1 MLKQRA
7 ITGAGLACGI
17 GAVLLLSEHYWFL
30 KVIAVLLSLMASY
43 ELCRAGGYLKHKAF
57 LFGAM
62 AAAIFFALFG
72 SPKLAGIVLLL
83 ALMGAIYLMRQIQNV
98 KTVPE
103 WMILLV
109 ASVSAYF
116 FGLFTEIRSQPHGFL
131 LLTVAILI
139 PVITDIGAYFF
150 GKRFGKHKLAPVI
163 SPKKT
168 WEGSVGGTFSAVV
181 LLTLAAWILEQS
193 GYVLVNMQYWVNY
206 LLIASCISQLGDL
219 SFSTIKRIAGIKD
232 YGTLLPGH
240 GGILDRFDS
249 LLTVIPFTVWIM
261 QHFGALIVSMN

>member
-1 MLKQRA
+1 MLKQRVM
-7 ITGAGLACGI
+7 TGAGLTCGI
-17 GAVLLLSEHYWFL
+17 AAVLLLSEHDWFL
-30 KVIAVLLSLMASY
+30 KAVAVVLSLMAAY
-43 ELCRAGGYLKHKAF
+43 ELCRAGGYLQRKAF
-57 LFGAM
+57 LFGTM
-62 AAAIFFALFG
+62 AASIFFALFG

-83 ALMGAIYLMRQIQNV
+83 TFTGAIWLMRQMQNM
-98 KTVPE
+98 KTMPE
-103 WMILLV
+103 WAILLV
-109 ASVSAYF
+109 ASVSACF
-116 FGLFTEIRSQPHGFL
+116 FGFLTEIRSQPNGFL
-131 LLTVAILI
+131 LLTAVILI

-181 LLTLAAWILEQS
+181 LLTLAAWMLEQS
-193 GYVLVNMQYWVNY
+193 GYVLVNMRYWVNY

-219 SFSTIKRIAGIKD
+219 AFSAIKRIVGIKD

-249 LLTVIPFTVWIM
+249 LLAVIPFTVFVVRC
-261 QHFGALIVSMN
+261 FGPLL

>member
-1 MLKQRA
+1 M
-7 ITGAGLACGI
+7 TGAGLAFGI
-17 GAVLLLSEHYWFL
+17 VAALLLSGHFWFL
-30 KVIAVLLSLMASY
+30 KTVSVILSLMAAY
-43 ELCRAGGYLKHKAF
+43 ELCRAGSYLKHKAF
-57 LFGAM
+57 LFGAI

-83 ALMGAIYLMRQIQNV
+83 ALMGAIYLMRQIQNM
-98 KTVPE
+98 KTVPA

-116 FGLFTEIRSQPHGFL
+116 LGLLTEIRLQPHGFFM
-131 LLTVAILI
+131 LTMVILI
-139 PVITDIGAYFF
+139 PVITDTGAYFF

-168 WEGSVGGTFSAVV
+168 WEGSVGGTVSAVV

-249 LLTVIPFTVWIM
+249 LLVVIPFTVFVIRC
-261 QHFGALIVSMN
+261 FGPLL

>member
-1 MLKQRA
+1 MLKQRVM
-7 ITGAGLACGI
+7 TGAGLAFGI
-17 GAVLLLSEHYWFL
+17 VAALLLSGHFWFL
-30 KVIAVLLSLMASY
+30 KTVSVILSLMAAY
-43 ELCRAGGYLKHKAF
+43 ELCQAGGYLKNKAF
-57 LFGAM
+57 LFSTM
-62 AAAIFFALFG
+62 AAAVFFALFG

-116 FGLFTEIRSQPHGFL
+116 FGFLTEIRSQPKGFI
-131 LLTVAILI
+131 LLTTVILI

-150 GKRFGKHKLAPVI
+150 GKLFGKHKLAPVI

-168 WEGSVGGTFSAVV
+168 WEGSVGGTVSAVV
-181 LLTLAAWILEQS
+181 LLALAAWILEQS

-206 LLIASCISQLGDL
+206 LLIASCVSQLGYL

-249 LLTVIPFTVWIM
+249 LLVVIPFTVFVIRC
-261 QHFGALIVSMN
+261 FGPLL

>member
-1 MLKQRA
+1 
-7 ITGAGLACGI
+7 
-17 GAVLLLSEHYWFL
+17 
-30 KVIAVLLSLMASY
+30 
-43 ELCRAGGYLKHKAF
+43 
-57 LFGAM
+57 
-62 AAAIFFALFG
+62 
-72 SPKLAGIVLLL
+72 
-83 ALMGAIYLMRQIQNV
+83 MRQIQNV

-109 ASVSAYF
+109 APVSAYF
-116 FGLFTEIRSQPHGFL
+116 FGLLTEIRSQPHGFL

-219 SFSTIKRIAGIKD
+219 SFSAIKRITGIKD

-249 LLTVIPFTVWIM
+249 LLVVIPFTVFVIRC
-261 QHFGALIVSMN
+261 FGSLL

>member
-1 MLKQRA
+1 MLKQRVM
-7 ITGAGLACGI
+7 TGAGLTCGI
-17 GAVLLLSEHYWFL
+17 VAVLLLSGHYWFL
-30 KVIAVLLSLMASY
+30 KAISVMLSLMAAY
-43 ELCRAGGYLKHKAF
+43 ELCRAVGYLKHKAF
-57 LFGAM
+57 LFGTM

-83 ALMGAIYLMRQIQNV
+83 TLTGAIWLMRYIRNM
-98 KTVPE
+98 KNVPE

-109 ASVSAYF
+109 VCVSAYF
-116 FGLFTEIRSQPHGFL
+116 FGFLTEIRSQPNGFL
-131 LLTVAILI
+131 LLTAVILI

-150 GKRFGKHKLAPVI
+150 GKRFGKHKLAPMI

-168 WEGSVGGTFSAVV
+168 WEGSVGGTCCAVV
-181 LLTLAAWILEQS
+181 LLTLAVWVLEQS
-193 GYVLVNMQYWVNY
+193 GYVLVNMRYWVNY
-206 LLIASCISQLGDL
+206 LLIASCVSQLGDL

-249 LLTVIPFTVWIM
+249 LLFVIPFTVFVF
-261 QHFGALIVSMN
+261 QVFGPLFVTG

>member
-1 MLKQRA
+1 
-7 ITGAGLACGI
+7 
-17 GAVLLLSEHYWFL
+17 
-30 KVIAVLLSLMASY
+30 MAAY

-57 LFGAM
+57 IFGAM

-83 ALMGAIYLMRQIQNV
+83 TLTGAIYLMRHIQNM
-98 KTVPE
+98 KNVPE
-103 WMILLV
+103 WVILLT

-116 FGLFTEIRSQPHGFL
+116 FGSLTEIRSQPKGL
-131 LLTVAILI
+131 ILLTTVILI

-168 WEGSVGGTFSAVV
+168 WEGSVGGTVSAVV
-181 LLTLAAWILEQS
+181 LLTLAAWILELN
-193 GYVLVNMQYWVNY
+193 GVVRINIRYMVHY
-206 LLIASCISQLGDL
+206 LLVSSCISQLGDL

-249 LLTVIPFTVWIM
+249 LLFVIPFTVFVN
-261 QHFGALIVSMN
+261 QHFGSLFITV